1 MADILGG
8 LFAAPQMSPETRNL
22 MIAAGTAMANKGQGF
37 GQTMSTLSGQAQQQE
52 MQRRQSNMTASWL
65 QAQGAAPELVDMAAQ
80 GMGAQALSMWQMTKP
95 KATATPASVQEYEY
109 AKGQGYQGSYE
120 DWKNSPTQRQNTEY
134 GLNPI
139 FATDPQGNTV
149 LYQPSKT
156 GGVKQMEFPD
166 GVTPLGQYDKAFE
179 TSRGSTVGKSQAEA
193 QQQLPAAS
201 AAANEVIR
209 LTDAVI
215 NDPALPQAVGP
226 VQGRLPSFMPDTV
239 AFEARV
245 NQLKNK
251 AFLTARQELKGGGAI
266 TDFEGQ
272 KAESAL
278 NRAQYATSEEEF
290 VKAMQEFK
298 DAVVRGYQILQAQ
311 ATGQNPFPTPQ
322 MGGATQAAPQ
332 QPSNNDPL
340 GIR

>member
-37 GQTMSTLSGQAQQQE
+37 GQTMSALSGQAQQQE

-95 KATATPASVQEYEY
+95 KANAQPASVQEYEY

-156 GGVKQMEFPD
+156 GGVKRMEFPD
-166 GVTPLGQYDKAFE
+166 GITPLGQYDKAFE
-179 TSRGSTVGKSQAEA
+179 SSRGRETGKIQAEA
-193 QQQLPAAS
+193 QSQIPAGS
-201 AAANEVIR
+201 AALKDNLR
-209 LTDAVI
+209 LVDEILTHPSLD
-215 NDPALPQAVGP
+215 QAVGP
-226 VQGRLPSFMPDTV
+226 IQGRFMSVTAGSRD
-239 AFEARV
+239 FDERV
-245 NQLKNK
+245 QQLKGK
-251 AFLTARQELKGGGAI
+251 AFLSARQELKGGGQI
-266 TDFEGQ
+266 TDYEGQ
-272 KAESAL
+272 RAENAL
-278 NRAQYATSEEEF
+278 LRASQSKSEEDFKAAMMEF
-290 VKAMQEFK
+290 R
-298 DAVVRGYQILQAQ
+298 DALIRGYQILQAK
-311 ATGQNPFPTPQ
+311 AG
-322 MGGATQAAPQ
+322 MGGTSGQT
-332 QPSNNDPL
+332 SS
-340 GIR
+340 GVSWSVE